1 MVGRG
6 DDTHTLPDQ
15 GFYREPRSTNG
26 SVEDK
31 CNVHPAFIDSPAHAT
46 HQPADGARVH
56 REPHLGMSLME
67 DGQKPRQPVSEE
79 RLGGAHRER
88 ARHFSR
94 AHASVDNRFPRLPCE
109 DQQLPG
115 VRQHHRSRLGERDP
129 PAQPVEQ
136 PHLEL
141 PLQRSHLSAHT
152 RLHVAQLRRRPRER
166 KLLRHHP
173 ESPDLPELH
182 RIPLLPIHR
191 IHRYL
196 ASLDFVGHDIS
207 TALGSSRTTRITDG
221 GEVAREEGGVRGELR
236 SGLPAVVLLL
246 MGTLGISTAFGMLL
260 LLPLY
265 VQELGGDQAD
275 FGVVLSAAAVP
286 AVLCIGLLIRYPEAL
301 RPHVVV
307 PLVGIGVL
315 LGTAWAVVY
324 AASPMAM
331 SRMVTDQGRA
341 AYFGYLT
348 GTQQVGIGVGPV
360 ISRFLVETPLGFR
373 GAFLVAGVVCLVA
386 VALTLAVGTLVSDGG
401 KDAAKEGAQGIA
413 SSPVSFGAAM
423 RRILVSEAAFSL
435 AMILLFACLFTTMT
449 SFQPTFAGA
458 RSLDYTVFYVA
469 YTVAVIFSRFVLAGL
484 AARFGS
490 RLVIAA
496 SVSVMALAVASFL
509 AVGSNGVFYGISSA
523 FLGLGYG
530 LALPSVQ
537 AQAVNVSEEQVRPRV
552 LPMAG
557 MLFEGAI
564 LGFPLVAGWII
575 TGFGYRALFAV
586 LLAFA
591 LVQVAIAW
599 WRFLVAG
606 RSKAMQAA

>member
-1 MVGRG
+1 
-6 DDTHTLPDQ
+6 
-15 GFYREPRSTNG
+15 
-26 SVEDK
+26 
-31 CNVHPAFIDSPAHAT
+31 
-46 HQPADGARVH
+46 
-56 REPHLGMSLME
+56 
-67 DGQKPRQPVSEE
+67 
-79 RLGGAHRER
+79 
-88 ARHFSR
+88 
-94 AHASVDNRFPRLPCE
+94 
-109 DQQLPG
+109 
-115 VRQHHRSRLGERDP
+115 VRD
-129 PAQPVEQ
+129 
-136 PHLEL
+136 
-141 PLQRSHLSAHT
+141 
-152 RLHVAQLRRRPRER
+152 
-166 KLLRHHP
+166 
-173 ESPDLPELH
+173 
-182 RIPLLPIHR
+182 
-191 IHRYL
+191 
-196 ASLDFVGHDIS
+196 
-207 TALGSSRTTRITDG
+207 
-221 GEVAREEGGVRGELR
+221 EGGVRGELR
-236 SGLPAVVLLL
+236 SGLPAVMLLL

-265 VQELGGDQAD
+265 VQELGGDEAD

-307 PLVGIGVL
+307 ALAIATYGIGAVGASLVTGDWTPLVGIGVL

-331 SRMVTDQGRA
+331 SGMVSDEGRA

-348 GTQQVGIGVGPV
+348 GTQQVGIGMGPV
-360 ISRFLVETPLGFR
+360 ISRFLVETPLGYR
-373 GAFLVAGVVCLVA
+373 GTFLVAGVVCLIA
-386 VALTLAVGTLVSDGG
+386 MALTLVGALLSDAGTHAG
-401 KDAAKEGAQGIA
+401 KEGVEGNA

-458 RSLDYTVFYVA
+458 RGLDYSVFYVA
-469 YTVAVIFSRFVLAGL
+469 YTVAVIFSRFVLAGV
-484 AARFGS
+484 AARFDS
-490 RLVIAA
+490 RLVIAG

-530 LALPSVQ
+530 LALPGVQ
-537 AQAVNVSEEQVRPRV
+537 AQAVNVSEEHVRPRV

-564 LGFPLVAGWII
+564 LGFPLVAGSVI
-575 TGFGYRALFAV
+575 TGFGYRALFSV

-606 RSKAMQAA
+606 RSKGTQAT

>member
-1 MVGRG
+1 
-6 DDTHTLPDQ
+6 
-15 GFYREPRSTNG
+15 
-26 SVEDK
+26 
-31 CNVHPAFIDSPAHAT
+31 
-46 HQPADGARVH
+46 
-56 REPHLGMSLME
+56 
-67 DGQKPRQPVSEE
+67 
-79 RLGGAHRER
+79 
-88 ARHFSR
+88 
-94 AHASVDNRFPRLPCE
+94 
-109 DQQLPG
+109 
-115 VRQHHRSRLGERDP
+115 
-129 PAQPVEQ
+129 
-136 PHLEL
+136 
-141 PLQRSHLSAHT
+141 
-152 RLHVAQLRRRPRER
+152 
-166 KLLRHHP
+166 
-173 ESPDLPELH
+173 
-182 RIPLLPIHR
+182 
-191 IHRYL
+191 
-196 ASLDFVGHDIS
+196 
-207 TALGSSRTTRITDG
+207 
-221 GEVAREEGGVRGELR
+221 LR

-246 MGTLGISTAFGMLL
+246 LGTLGISTAFGMLL

-265 VQELGGDQAD
+265 VQELGGDEAD

-286 AVLCIGLLIRYPEAL
+286 AVLCIGLLIRYPEVL

-307 PLVGIGVL
+307 ALAIATYGIGAVGASLVTGGWAPLVGIGVL

-331 SRMVTDQGRA
+331 SGMVTDEGRA

-348 GTQQVGIGVGPV
+348 GTQQVGIGMGPV

-373 GAFLVAGVVCLVA
+373 GTFLVAGVVCLIA
-386 VALTLAVGTLVSDGG
+386 VALTLVVGALVSDAG
-401 KDAAKEGAQGIA
+401 KEGAEGNA

-458 RSLDYTVFYVA
+458 RGLDYSVFYVA

-484 AARFGS
+484 AARFDS
-490 RLVIAA
+490 RLVIAG

-530 LALPSVQ
+530 LALPGVQ
-537 AQAVNVSEEQVRPRV
+537 AQAVNVSEEQVRQRV

-557 MLFEGAI
+557 MIFEGAI

-575 TGFGYRALFAV
+575 TGFGYRVLFAV

-599 WRFLVAG
+599 WRLLVAG
-606 RSKAMQAA
+606 KSKGTQAT

>member
-1 MVGRG
+1 
-6 DDTHTLPDQ
+6 
-15 GFYREPRSTNG
+15 
-26 SVEDK
+26 
-31 CNVHPAFIDSPAHAT
+31 
-46 HQPADGARVH
+46 
-56 REPHLGMSLME
+56 
-67 DGQKPRQPVSEE
+67 
-79 RLGGAHRER
+79 
-88 ARHFSR
+88 
-94 AHASVDNRFPRLPCE
+94 
-109 DQQLPG
+109 
-115 VRQHHRSRLGERDP
+115 
-129 PAQPVEQ
+129 
-136 PHLEL
+136 
-141 PLQRSHLSAHT
+141 
-152 RLHVAQLRRRPRER
+152 
-166 KLLRHHP
+166 
-173 ESPDLPELH
+173 
-182 RIPLLPIHR
+182 
-191 IHRYL
+191 
-196 ASLDFVGHDIS
+196 
-207 TALGSSRTTRITDG
+207 
-221 GEVAREEGGVRGELR
+221 LR
-236 SGLPAVVLLL
+236 SGLPAVALLL

-265 VQELGGDQAD
+265 VQELGGDEAD

-307 PLVGIGVL
+307 ALAIATYGIGAVGASLVTGDWTPLVGIGVL

-331 SRMVTDQGRA
+331 SRMVTDEGRA

-360 ISRFLVETPLGFR
+360 ISRFLVETPLGYR
-373 GAFLVAGVVCLVA
+373 GTFLVAGVVCLIAMV
-386 VALTLAVGTLVSDGG
+386 LTLVVGALDSDAG
-401 KDAAKEGAQGIA
+401 KEGAERTG

-423 RRILVSEAAFSL
+423 RRILMSEAAFSL
-435 AMILLFACLFTTMT
+435 TMILLFACLFTTMT

-458 RSLDYTVFYVA
+458 RGLDYSVFYVV

-484 AARFGS
+484 TARFDS
-490 RLVIAA
+490 RLVIAG
-496 SVSVMALAVASFL
+496 SVSVMALAIALFL
-509 AVGSNGVFYGISSA
+509 AVGSNILFYGISSA

-530 LALPSVQ
+530 LALPGVQ
-537 AQAVNVSEEQVRPRV
+537 AQAVNVSEEQVRSRV

-575 TGFGYRALFAV
+575 TGFGYRVLFAV

-606 RSKAMQAA
+606 RAARKQAA

>member
-1 MVGRG
+1 
-6 DDTHTLPDQ
+6 
-15 GFYREPRSTNG
+15 
-26 SVEDK
+26 
-31 CNVHPAFIDSPAHAT
+31 
-46 HQPADGARVH
+46 
-56 REPHLGMSLME
+56 
-67 DGQKPRQPVSEE
+67 
-79 RLGGAHRER
+79 
-88 ARHFSR
+88 
-94 AHASVDNRFPRLPCE
+94 
-109 DQQLPG
+109 
-115 VRQHHRSRLGERDP
+115 
-129 PAQPVEQ
+129 
-136 PHLEL
+136 
-141 PLQRSHLSAHT
+141 
-152 RLHVAQLRRRPRER
+152 
-166 KLLRHHP
+166 
-173 ESPDLPELH
+173 
-182 RIPLLPIHR
+182 
-191 IHRYL
+191 
-196 ASLDFVGHDIS
+196 
-207 TALGSSRTTRITDG
+207 
-221 GEVAREEGGVRGELR
+221 VARDEGEVRGELR

-246 MGTLGISTAFGMLL
+246 LGTLGISTAFGMLL

-265 VQELGGDQAD
+265 VQELGGDEAD

-307 PLVGIGVL
+307 ALAIATYGIGAVGASLVTGGWTPLIGIGVL

-324 AASPMAM
+324 AATPMVM
-331 SRMVTDQGRA
+331 SAMVTDEGRA

-373 GAFLVAGVVCLVA
+373 GTFLVAGAVCLVA
-386 VALTLAVGTLVSDGG
+386 MALTLVVGALVSDVGTDDGNGG
-401 KDAAKEGAQGIA
+401 AEGTG
-413 SSPVSFGAAM
+413 SSRVSFGAAM

-449 SFQPTFAGA
+449 SFQPTFAGE
-458 RSLDYTVFYVA
+458 RGLDYSVFYVT

-484 AARFGS
+484 AARFDS
-490 RLVIAA
+490 RLVIAGA
-496 SVSVMALAVASFL
+496 VSVMALAVGSFI
-509 AVGSNGVFYGISSA
+509 VVDSSTFFYGISSA

-564 LGFPLVAGWII
+564 LGFPLVAGWVI
-575 TGFGYRALFAV
+575 TGFGYRALFVV

-599 WRFLVAG
+599 WRFLIAG
-606 RSKAMQAA
+606 RFKGTQEV